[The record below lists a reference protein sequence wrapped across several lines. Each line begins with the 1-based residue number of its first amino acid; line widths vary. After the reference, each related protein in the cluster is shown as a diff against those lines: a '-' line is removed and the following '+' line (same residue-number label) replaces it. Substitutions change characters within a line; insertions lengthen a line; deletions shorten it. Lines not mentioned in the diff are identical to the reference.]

1 MFLSIF
7 ELFYSYCLGIGSI
20 VHLQKQT
27 LIIHRCLNNAYFCSS
42 FCPCRLSRLSP
53 GPGLVH
59 GLRGRLR
66 HQRGGTRHYQLQ
78 ALTLADENR

>member
-1 MFLSIF
+1 MHISAHLS
-7 ELFYSYCLGIGSI
+7 
-20 VHLQKQT
+20 VH
-27 LIIHRCLNNAYFCSS
+27 AVS
-42 FCPCRLSRLSP
+42 LSRLSP